1 MRSAGKGSTL
11 EQSLARNPSGHW
23 PPDITIRSRGSNAT
37 TQRPRVEAGPA
48 DRSRGAAFSR
58 KQLQPKYCR
67 INRQKRRILPIFINR
82 GCFQN
87 PSVRNR
93 LSRSRSQ
100 GLYGT
105 ILLKKG

>member
-1 MRSAGKGSTL
+1 MSSAGKGSTL

-23 PPDITIRSRGSNAT
+23 PPDLTIRSRGSNAT

-67 INRQKRRILPIFINR
+67 ITDKNEGSYRFSSTEAAFKIL
-82 GCFQN
+82 Q
-87 PSVRNR
+87 
-93 LSRSRSQ
+93 
-100 GLYGT
+100 
-105 ILLKKG
+105 